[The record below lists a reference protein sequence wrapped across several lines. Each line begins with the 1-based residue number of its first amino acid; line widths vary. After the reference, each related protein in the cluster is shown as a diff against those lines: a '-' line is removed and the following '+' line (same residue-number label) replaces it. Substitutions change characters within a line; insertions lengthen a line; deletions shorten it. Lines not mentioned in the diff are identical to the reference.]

1 MGIGMTKNKL
11 VKSLSE
17 LKECNYSASPE
28 LNGIYQRL
36 LNSRRQ
42 FVGILEKNIK
52 SVMQISSLDLTLQHE
67 TEKILEISRNV
78 ARATEV
84 IFGTNGVNAS
94 EGVNS
99 LEELTNT
106 IIKISGD
113 TDEVYR
119 KIENG
124 QEELTAIRGLSSQA
138 IDVSTEM
145 RTDMDELLEVIN
157 NMNDVIAEIESISRQ
172 TNLLALNAAI
182 EAARAGEAGR
192 GFAVVADEIRSLAEE
207 TQRMTGNMAQFV
219 DGIRDASQ
227 KTAGSTTNTIEALES
242 MTEKIKNA
250 WEINDENQKHVSG
263 VNEAVTSLA
272 AVSEELSSTMTEME
286 NQLRSSTEFMRE
298 IGTELTEAARPVVEI
313 EGTLDTM
320 AKAMG
325 VMAKDPFFHLE
336 NEEFASYVENAI
348 TAHQVWIGN
357 LEKMVKEHVIVPL
370 QLDSTK
376 CGFGHFYYA
385 MTPDIEEVL
394 PIWDALGQ
402 KHQRFHG
409 FGKEAIQAL
418 FDEDYAKAEQIC
430 REAKD
435 FSQELIADMRQVLRI
450 MR

>member
-1 MGIGMTKNKL
+1 MTKNKL

>member
-1 MGIGMTKNKL
+1 
-11 VKSLSE
+11 
-17 LKECNYSASPE
+17 
-28 LNGIYQRL
+28 
-36 LNSRRQ
+36 
-42 FVGILEKNIK
+42 
-52 SVMQISSLDLTLQHE
+52 
-67 TEKILEISRNV
+67 
-78 ARATEV
+78 
-84 IFGTNGVNAS
+84 
-94 EGVNS
+94 
-99 LEELTNT
+99 
-106 IIKISGD
+106 
-113 TDEVYR
+113 
-119 KIENG
+119 
-124 QEELTAIRGLSSQA
+124 
-138 IDVSTEM
+138 
-145 RTDMDELLEVIN
+145 
-157 NMNDVIAEIESISRQ
+157 
-172 TNLLALNAAI
+172 
-182 EAARAGEAGR
+182 
-192 GFAVVADEIRSLAEE
+192 
-207 TQRMTGNMAQFV
+207 MTGNMAQFV